1 MFEAEYRFLCLF
13 FSSSFN
19 LITPAE
25 KHLLTQVENYFQ
37 KPIVEFSEKYFAD
50 DEFYKI

>member
-1 MFEAEYRFLCLF
+1 MNTDFFMN

-25 KHLLTQVENYFQ
+25 KHLLEQVENYFQ

-50 DEFYKI
+50 DELYKI